1 MNNDLQLIL
10 RSMNWNGGFDVA
22 SNTGEIETHFTYSE
36 TRLKHK
42 LNGST
47 LVGVNVKKV
56 LLNEG

>member
-1 MNNDLQLIL
+1 MKWWV
-10 RSMNWNGGFDVA
+10 RVA

-47 LVGVNVKKV
+47 LVGANVKKV
-56 LLNEG
+56 PLNEGLH

>member
-1 MNNDLQLIL
+1 MKWWV
-10 RSMNWNGGFDVA
+10 RVA
-22 SNTGEIETHFTYSE
+22 SNTGEIETHFTNSE

-56 LLNEG
+56 PLNEG